1 MGGASKNADEDS
13 FFNQKTPSTT
23 EKRILDQNSLLPCI
37 TRAVQP
43 LLLLF
48 HLCKIYLLLKVVENI
63 EIFRRS
69 HSKQKTLFIFRSL
82 FDSST
87 VIHTQSFNES
97 IGIWI
102 VSVNE
107 SNKLHDGSTLSTEQ
121 CPSLRHSASSL
132 KQSAPSYNNISFYCN
147 IFCVMFALLLI
158 RRL

>member
-13 FFNQKTPSTT
+13 FSTRKHPVQRRNAHWT
-23 EKRILDQNSLLPCI
+23 GILLWPCI

-48 HLCKIYLLLKVVENI
+48 HLCKICLLLKVVENI

-69 HSKQKTLFIFRSL
+69 HSKQKTVFIFRSL

-132 KQSAPSYNNISFYCN
+132 KQSAPSYNYISFDGN

-158 RRL
+158 KRL

>member
-13 FFNQKTPSTT
+13 FSTRKHPVQRRNEHWT
-23 EKRILDQNSLLPCI
+23 RIQLWPCI

-48 HLCKIYLLLKVVENI
+48 HLFKIYLLLKVVENI

-69 HSKQKTLFIFRSL
+69 HSKQKTVFIFRSL
-82 FDSST
+82 LDSST

-97 IGIWI
+97 IGIWN

-107 SNKLHDGSTLSTEQ
+107 SNKLHDGSTLSRCYST
-121 CPSLRHSASSL
+121 
-132 KQSAPSYNNISFYCN
+132 
-147 IFCVMFALLLI
+147 
-158 RRL
+158 